1 MGQPELATVE
11 KGRLIY
17 EEGVKQLSGMIEFF
31 HGRPKDVRTPHQA
44 NQTTMPIPWN
54 QREIPPT
61 GD

>member
-17 EEGVKQLSGMIEFF
+17 EEGVKQLSGMVEYF
-31 HGRPKDVRTPHQA
+31 HGRPKDVRTRHQA
-44 NQTTMPIPWN
+44 SPTTMPIPWG

-61 GD
+61 DS